1 MNLPHLPKAFL
12 AVLLVPLFFAL
23 GCDRSSA
30 PPTALPV
37 AELPTA
43 FTKAFAKAKP
53 EVNGVAD
60 QIVAAVQAQDYST
73 AFNALNSL
81 IGKGNMTKEQVDVT
95 SRALLTVN
103 NLLQEAQA
111 KGDAKAA
118 ETIKIYR
125 ETK

>member
-1 MNLPHLPKAFL
+1 MKLLRLKTL
-12 AVLLVPLFFAL
+12 LLVLLLPLLFGL

-30 PPTALPV
+30 PPSPLSA
-37 AELPTA
+37 AEMPA
-43 FTKAFAKAKP
+43 IFTKAFGKAKP
-53 EVNGVAD
+53 EVKAVAD

-73 AFNALNSL
+73 AFNGLNSFV
-81 IGKGNMTKEQVDVT
+81 GKGNLTKEQTEVT

-118 ETIKIYR
+118 ETIKVYHS
-125 ETK
+125 TK